1 MPTNFSRRPS
11 KQRHTAGYQGDGGRI
26 HYPFHPRCGE
36 TAVVVRRQRF
46 QGGDVFVV
54 HQLDG
59 TLAHIP
65 CWMMSEAAAHHELRS
80 EPRLP
85 LEHLRDLRIE
95 VDSLLDFL
103 RLDSKAE
110 GVVDEARAG
119 EAASR
124 SVPGRWSA
132 DRCAQRSEARSGS
145 ADSDHVDR
153 DRDNDIGVGGG
164 AGGRR

>member
-1 MPTNFSRRPS
+1 M
-11 KQRHTAGYQGDGGRI
+11 KQRHTAGYHSDGERI
-26 HYPFHPRCGE
+26 HYRFHPRCGD
-36 TAVVVRRQRF
+36 VVVIVRRQRF

-65 CWMMSEAAAHHELRS
+65 CWMMSEAAAHHDLRS

-85 LEHLRDLRIE
+85 LESLRDLRIE
-95 VDSLLDFL
+95 IDSLLDFL

-124 SVPGRWSA
+124 SVRGRRSA
-132 DRCAQRSEARSGS
+132 DRRAERTEARSGS
-145 ADSDHVDR
+145 TDSDHADGN
-153 DRDNDIGVGGG
+153 RDNDIGANGE